1 MLQKL
6 RAVGTEMKYAIIS
19 GLSVF
24 LVLIL
29 HLIHWLS
36 APIMMGAMEMQGH
49 QHDMGGGLT
58 LQTILFTLALLII
71 NGAGMYFAVRQL
83 LLAWKQRKGGLHTYV
98 CCSISLVVLVVGVY
112 SIVF

>member
-6 RAVGTEMKYAIIS
+6 RALGMEMKYAILS
-19 GLSVF
+19 GFSVF

-36 APIMMGAMEMQGH
+36 APIMMGAMEMHEH
-49 QHDMGGGLT
+49 QHGMGGASS
-58 LQTILFTLALLII
+58 LQMILFTVALLII

-98 CCSISLVVLVVGVY
+98 CCSISMVVLVVGVY
-112 SIVF
+112 SIVV